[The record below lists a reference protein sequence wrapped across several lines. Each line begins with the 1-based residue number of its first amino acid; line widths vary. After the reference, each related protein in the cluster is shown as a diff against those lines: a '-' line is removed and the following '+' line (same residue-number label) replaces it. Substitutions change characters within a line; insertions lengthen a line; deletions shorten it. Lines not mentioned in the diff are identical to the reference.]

1 MAPVT
6 VAVIGTGAMGSA
18 MARRLLG
25 HGHPVHAWNRSP
37 EPLQTLGDAGVE
49 VTDDP
54 REAVA
59 GAGVVLTML
68 PTAEVVT
75 DVITDG
81 GVLEAM
87 AEGAVWAQMGTIGV
101 DATLDLD
108 TSVRS
113 RRPDVMFVDAPVSGS
128 TIPAERGEL
137 FVLASGPGEAG
148 RVVDPVFSVIGRR
161 TLWLGPAG
169 GGSRMKL
176 VLNTWLAFEVE
187 AAAEIAALAAA
198 FGIPDDTLTDAV
210 AGSPLVS
217 PFAATKLAKMQAQ
230 DDSPQFSLEWALK
243 DLDLVA
249 EAAPPDASPV
259 AQAIADRWRTLM
271 AHGAGRFDVSA
282 ARHGLGA
289 DSSVEGDDAGG
300 GQGDP

>member
-18 MARRLLG
+18 MARRLLV
-25 HGHPVHAWNRSP
+25 HGHPVHAWNRSS
-37 EPLQTLGDAGVE
+37 EPLPALGDAGAE

-54 REAVA
+54 RHAVA
-59 GAGVVLTML
+59 GADVVVTML
-68 PTAEVVT
+68 PTAAVVT

-81 GVLEAM
+81 GVLDSM

-101 DATLDLD
+101 DATLELD
-108 TSVRS
+108 TSVHN

-137 FVLASGPGEAG
+137 VVLASGPGEASG
-148 RVVDPVFSVIGRR
+148 IVDPVFAVLGRR

-169 GGSRMKL
+169 AGSRMKL

-187 AAAEIAALAAA
+187 AVAEIVAVAAA
-198 FGIPDDTLTDAV
+198 FGLPDDTLTDAV

-217 PFAATKLAKMQAQ
+217 AFAATKLAKMQAQ

-259 AQAIADRWRTLM
+259 ARAIADRWRKLV
-271 AHGAGRFDVSA
+271 AHGAGRLDVSG

-289 DSSVEGDDAGG
+289 ESSPDGDDVGSHK
-300 GQGDP
+300 GDP